1 MLPRGGWYTG
11 TSVQRAVSSGL
22 RIYHNTQDSTS
33 VLCCVSRRSM
43 SSTVAADSAAGW
55 RLLGTPREEL
65 RLEFTLPTGQSFRW
79 RETGPDEYTGVVGQ
93 RVVGNLGVA

>member
-1 MLPRGGWYTG
+1 
-11 TSVQRAVSSGL
+11 
-22 RIYHNTQDSTS
+22 
-33 VLCCVSRRSM
+33 M
-43 SSTVAADSAAGW
+43 SSTVAADLAAGW